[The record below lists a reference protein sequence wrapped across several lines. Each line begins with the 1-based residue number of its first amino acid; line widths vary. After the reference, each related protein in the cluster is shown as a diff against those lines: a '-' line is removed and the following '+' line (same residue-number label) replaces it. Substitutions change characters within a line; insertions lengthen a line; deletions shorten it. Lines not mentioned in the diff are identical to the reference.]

1 MSKTSSKLTAGVRK
15 VKTEQQADKSAT
27 TPVAASAPAEKPSK
41 SSQARPG
48 KARDLH
54 PARIWP
60 D

>member
-15 VKTEQQADKSAT
+15 VKTEQQADK
-27 TPVAASAPAEKPSK
+27 PVKPQVAAATMEKPSK
-41 SSQARPG
+41 NSQSQPV
-48 KARDLH
+48 KARDPH

>member
-1 MSKTSSKLTAGVRK
+1 MSKISSKLTAGVRK

-27 TPVAASAPAEKPSK
+27 PPAASAPAQKPAKNSP
-41 SSQARPG
+41 QRPA
-48 KARDLH
+48 KASDLH